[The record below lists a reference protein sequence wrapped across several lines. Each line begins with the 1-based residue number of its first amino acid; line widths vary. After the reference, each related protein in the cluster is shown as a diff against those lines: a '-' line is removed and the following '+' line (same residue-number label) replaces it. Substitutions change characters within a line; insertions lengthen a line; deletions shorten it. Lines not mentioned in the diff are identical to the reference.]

1 MFNITITEA
10 LAEVKTIGKR
20 VETKQSQLRSFLFRD
35 SRMKDP
41 MEKDGG
47 SVEFIK
53 RERQSIEDL
62 QRRIV
67 ALRLAIQQANMVTQL
82 KVGETE
88 MTVYEWLIW
97 RREVA
102 PHLQMQLSSMWNDL
116 QQARLSAQR
125 GGISVVA
132 AAAAVSGNSDAK
144 EVIVNVN
151 EQELAKQREEVE
163 KQLGELDGRLSL
175 INATTMI

>member
-1 MFNITITEA
+1 MLNITITEA

-20 VETKQSQLRSFLFRD
+20 IETKQSQLRSFLFRD

-47 SVEFIK
+47 SEEFIK
-53 RERQSIEDL
+53 RERQAIADL
-62 QRRIV
+62 QKRIIE
-67 ALRLAIQQANMVTQL
+67 LRLAVQRANMTTVLALNGTA
-82 KVGETE
+82 

-102 PHLQMQLSSMWNDL
+102 PHLQVQLASMWNDL
-116 QQARLSAQR
+116 QGARTSAQR
-125 GGISVVA
+125 AGINVVA
-132 AAAAVSGNSDAK
+132 ASAAVQGNSEAR

-151 EQELAKQREEVE
+151 EQELARQREEVE
-163 KQLGELDGRLSL
+163 KALGELDGRLSL
-175 INATTMI
+175 LNATTMI